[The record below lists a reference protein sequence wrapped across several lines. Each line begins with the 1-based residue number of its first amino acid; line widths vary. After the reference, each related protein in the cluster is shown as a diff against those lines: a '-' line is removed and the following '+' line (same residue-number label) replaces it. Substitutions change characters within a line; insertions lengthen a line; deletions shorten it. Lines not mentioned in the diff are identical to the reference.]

1 MTSPYINHPVIDK
14 MDKFIGGT
22 LGLYHHVYMR
32 YIRSGDVAPADVV
45 TTYLRSVKRFR
56 AHMADWSSLRK
67 RDEIKKYTMW
77 NMRDRLK
84 GLSPTGELSEDDRA
98 ELQLFRGT
106 VDAVINTSK
115 RKRRR
120 KVLTMVARALNK
132 IDVLEAFLPR
142 EVGMHVIS
150 F

>member
-14 MDKFIGGT
+14 MDKYICGC
-22 LGLYHHVYMR
+22 LGLYHHMYMR
-32 YIRSGDVAPADVV
+32 YIRSGEVPPADVV
-45 TTYLRSVKRFR
+45 TTYLLYVKHFR

-67 RDEIKKYTMW
+67 RHNIKDYTLW
-77 NMRDRLK
+77 NMYNRLK
-84 GLSPTGELSEDDRA
+84 GLSPTGELSEDALA
-98 ELQLFRGT
+98 EGRLFGAH
-106 VDAVINTSK
+106 VDVLINTSK